1 MGRGRR
7 RLSASLLLL
16 AGCTRAPSPTTV
28 TPPPIPLEAF
38 FANRD
43 TSYDHK
49 VSPDGT
55 RLAWIGM
62 AEGRLTVHVRR
73 LDGDDV
79 VALDTHSRRS
89 IQSFVWAQDSRRI
102 LYGQDRDGDENTHVF
117 VADTERPRE
126 RPRDL
131 TPFAGQRAF
140 VQQVIRSDAAEHIV
154 VGVNRPR
161 TALADLHRIALTTGE
176 RTRIVDNTGD
186 VLTWMTDDDGVV
198 RARIRREAPGARV
211 LERVRPDSARWESL
225 FTLDGE
231 EYARAVGFTTDRAG
245 LWLLTNQGRDRYALV
260 RLDLATGIT
269 AVAHEHAVVDV
280 ETAGVSTLTGQPLFA
295 IAHPDYPESRVF
307 DATLSSD
314 LAPLGEP
321 GPAEVRILSL
331 DDAER
336 LATVRVSRDRG
347 REHHLLDRRTGTRT
361 LLSRGAMAPYADR
374 LARVEPISLTS
385 RDGLTLRGYLTR
397 PPGAR
402 ARVPMVLLVHGGPWT
417 RDYWGYNG
425 TVQFL
430 ASRGWAV
437 LQLNYRASTGYGRAF
452 VEAGVRQHAGAIHAD
467 LLDGVRWAVEQGIAD
482 PARVAIMGASYGG
495 YATLVG
501 LTFTPEVFACGVD
514 LFGMS
519 NLVTQLEGRPSYWT
533 WSFFEPY
540 YRKYYGD
547 VSRPEDRQRLEAQ
560 SPLFR
565 AADVRRPVLVI
576 HGANDPNVKQRESN
590 QMVAA
595 LRAAGKDVQY
605 LVLADEGH
613 GAFGDP
619 ASALRMYRAIEQFLG
634 ACLGP

>member
-140 VQQVIRSDAAEHIV
+140 VQQVIRSDAEHIV

-211 LERVRPDSARWESL
+211 LERVRPDSARWEPL

-361 LLSRGAMAPYADR
+361 LLSRSAMAPYADR

-467 LLDGVRWAVEQGIAD
+467 LLDGARWAVEQGIAD

-565 AADVRRPVLVI
+565 AADARRPVLVI
-576 HGANDPNVKQRESN
+576 HGANDPNVKQRESD

>member
-43 TSYDHK
+43 TTYDHK

-140 VQQVIRSDAAEHIV
+140 VQQVIRSDAEHIV

-321 GPAEVRILSL
+321 GPAEVRILSF

-361 LLSRGAMAPYADR
+361 LLSRSAMAPYADR

-576 HGANDPNVKQRESN
+576 HGANDPNVKQRESD

>member
-7 RLSASLLLL
+7 RLSAWLLLL
-16 AGCTRAPSPTTV
+16 AGCTSAPSPTHV
-28 TPPPIPLEAF
+28 TLPPIPLEAF

-62 AEGRLTVHVRR
+62 ADGRLTVLVKR
-73 LDGDDV
+73 LGGDDIV
-79 VALDTHSRRS
+79 TLDTHSRRS

-117 VADTERPRE
+117 VADTDRPRE

-140 VQQVIRSDAAEHIV
+140 VQQVIRSDAEHIV

-161 TALADLHRIALTTGE
+161 TALADLYRTALTTGE
-176 RTRIVDNTGD
+176 QTRLADNAGD
-186 VLTWMTDDDGVV
+186 VLTWITDDDGVV
-198 RARIRREAPGARV
+198 RARIRRQAPGARV
-211 LERVRPDSARWESL
+211 LERVGSDAARWEPL

-231 EYARAVGFTTDRAG
+231 EYARAVGFTADRAG
-245 LWLLTNQGRDRYALV
+245 LWLLTNHRRDRYALI
-260 RLDLATGIT
+260 RLDLATG
-269 AVAHEHAVVDV
+269 AAAGVAHEHGVVDV
-280 ETAGVSTLTGQPLFA
+280 ETAGVSRLTGQPLFA
-295 IAHPDYPESRVF
+295 ITYPGYPETRVF
-307 DATLSSD
+307 DATLEAD

-336 LATVRVSRDRG
+336 FATVRVARDRG
-347 REHHLLDRRTGTRT
+347 GEHHLLDRRTRTRT
-361 LLSRGAMAPYADR
+361 LLSRSAMAAYADR

-385 RDGLTLRGYLTR
+385 RDGLTLHGYLTR
-397 PPGAR
+397 PPGAS

-417 RDYWGYNG
+417 RDYWGYNP

-437 LQLNYRASTGYGRAF
+437 LQINYRASTGYGRAF
-452 VEAGVRQHAGAIHAD
+452 VEAGVRQHARAIHAD
-467 LLDGVRWAVEQGIAD
+467 LLDGVRWAVEQGIAH
-482 PARVAIMGASYGG
+482 PARVAIMGGSYGG

-565 AADVRRPVLVI
+565 AAEVRRPVLVI
-576 HGANDPNVKQRESN
+576 HGANDPNVKQQESD
-590 QMVAA
+590 QMVSA

-605 LVLADEGH
+605 VVLAGEGH

-619 ASALRMYRAIEQFLG
+619 TNALRMYGAIEQFLS
-634 ACLGP
+634 ACLGR

>member
-140 VQQVIRSDAAEHIV
+140 VQQVIRSDAEHIV

-211 LERVRPDSARWESL
+211 LERVRPDSARWEPL

-331 DDAER
+331 DDTER

-361 LLSRGAMAPYADR
+361 LLSRSAMAPYADR

-547 VSRPEDRQRLEAQ
+547 VSRPEDRQRLETQ

-576 HGANDPNVKQRESN
+576 HGANDPNVKQRESD

>member
-79 VALDTHSRRS
+79 VALDTHLRRS

-140 VQQVIRSDAAEHIV
+140 VQQVIRSDAEHIV

-321 GPAEVRILSL
+321 GPAEVRILSF

-361 LLSRGAMAPYADR
+361 LLSRSAMAPYADR

-576 HGANDPNVKQRESN
+576 HGANDPNVKQRESD

>member
-140 VQQVIRSDAAEHIV
+140 VQQVIRSDAEHIV

-211 LERVRPDSARWESL
+211 LERVRPDSARWEPL

-321 GPAEVRILSL
+321 GPAEVRILSF

-361 LLSRGAMAPYADR
+361 LLSRSAMAPYADR

-576 HGANDPNVKQRESN
+576 HGANDPNVKQRESD

>member
-140 VQQVIRSDAAEHIV
+140 VQQVIRSDAEHIV

-331 DDAER
+331 DDTER

-361 LLSRGAMAPYADR
+361 LLSRSAMAPYADR

>member
-117 VADTERPRE
+117 VADAERPRE

-140 VQQVIRSDAAEHIV
+140 VQQVIRSDAEHIV

-211 LERVRPDSARWESL
+211 LERVRPDSARWEPL

-361 LLSRGAMAPYADR
+361 LLSRSAMAPYADR

-576 HGANDPNVKQRESN
+576 HGANDPNVKQRESD

>member
-28 TPPPIPLEAF
+28 TPPPISLEAF

-140 VQQVIRSDAAEHIV
+140 VQQVIRSDAEHIV

-211 LERVRPDSARWESL
+211 LERVRPDSARWEPL

-321 GPAEVRILSL
+321 GPAEVRILSF

-361 LLSRGAMAPYADR
+361 LLSRSAMAPYADR

>member
-140 VQQVIRSDAAEHIV
+140 VQQVIRSDAEHIV

-211 LERVRPDSARWESL
+211 LERVRPDSARWEPL

-361 LLSRGAMAPYADR
+361 LLSRSAMAPYADR

-576 HGANDPNVKQRESN
+576 HGANDPNVKQRESD

-619 ASALRMYRAIEQFLG
+619 ASALRMYRAIEQFLR

>member
-140 VQQVIRSDAAEHIV
+140 VQQVIRSDAEHIV

-361 LLSRGAMAPYADR
+361 LLSRSAMAPYADR

-576 HGANDPNVKQRESN
+576 HGANDPNVKQRESD

>member
-43 TSYDHK
+43 TTYDHK

-140 VQQVIRSDAAEHIV
+140 VQQVIRSDAEHIV

-211 LERVRPDSARWESL
+211 LERVRPDSARWEPL

-361 LLSRGAMAPYADR
+361 LLSRSAMAPYADR

>member
-1 MGRGRR
+1 
-7 RLSASLLLL
+7 
-16 AGCTRAPSPTTV
+16 P
-28 TPPPIPLEAF
+28 
-38 FANRD
+38 
-43 TSYDHK
+43 
-49 VSPDGT
+49 
-55 RLAWIGM
+55 
-62 AEGRLTVHVRR
+62 
-73 LDGDDV
+73 
-79 VALDTHSRRS
+79 
-89 IQSFVWAQDSRRI
+89 
-102 LYGQDRDGDENTHVF
+102 
-117 VADTERPRE
+117 
-126 RPRDL
+126 
-131 TPFAGQRAF
+131 
-140 VQQVIRSDAAEHIV
+140 
-154 VGVNRPR
+154 
-161 TALADLHRIALTTGE
+161 
-176 RTRIVDNTGD
+176 
-186 VLTWMTDDDGVV
+186 
-198 RARIRREAPGARV
+198 
-211 LERVRPDSARWESL
+211 
-225 FTLDGE
+225 
-231 EYARAVGFTTDRAG
+231 TDRAG

-321 GPAEVRILSL
+321 GPAEVRILSF

-361 LLSRGAMAPYADR
+361 LLSRSAMAPYADR

-452 VEAGVRQHAGAIHAD
+452 VDAGVRQHAGA
-467 LLDGVRWAVEQGIAD
+467 V
-482 PARVAIMGASYGG
+482 
-495 YATLVG
+495 
-501 LTFTPEVFACGVD
+501 
-514 LFGMS
+514 
-519 NLVTQLEGRPSYWT
+519 
-533 WSFFEPY
+533 
-540 YRKYYGD
+540 
-547 VSRPEDRQRLEAQ
+547 PEDRQRLEAQ

-619 ASALRMYRAIEQFLG
+619 ASALRMYRAIEQFL
-634 ACLGP
+634 

>member
-140 VQQVIRSDAAEHIV
+140 VQQVIRSDAEHIV

-211 LERVRPDSARWESL
+211 LERVRPDSARWEPL

-321 GPAEVRILSL
+321 GPAEVRILSF

-361 LLSRGAMAPYADR
+361 LLSRSAMAPYADR

>member
-140 VQQVIRSDAAEHIV
+140 VQQVIRSDAEHIV

-211 LERVRPDSARWESL
+211 LERVRPDSARWEPL

-231 EYARAVGFTTDRAG
+231 EYARAVGFTTYRAG

-321 GPAEVRILSL
+321 GPAEVRILSF

-361 LLSRGAMAPYADR
+361 LLSRSAMAPYADR

-576 HGANDPNVKQRESN
+576 HGANDPNVKQRESD

>member
-43 TSYDHK
+43 TTYDHK

-140 VQQVIRSDAAEHIV
+140 VQQVIRSDAEHIV

-331 DDAER
+331 DDTER

-361 LLSRGAMAPYADR
+361 LLSRSAMAPYADR

-590 QMVAA
+590 QIVAA

>member
-140 VQQVIRSDAAEHIV
+140 VQQVIRSDAEHIV

-321 GPAEVRILSL
+321 GPAEVRILSF

-361 LLSRGAMAPYADR
+361 LLSRSAMAPYADR

-576 HGANDPNVKQRESN
+576 HGANDPNVKQRESD

>member
-140 VQQVIRSDAAEHIV
+140 VQQVIRSDAEHIV

-321 GPAEVRILSL
+321 GPAEVRIFSL

-361 LLSRGAMAPYADR
+361 LLSRSAMAPYADR

-576 HGANDPNVKQRESN
+576 HGANDPNVKQRESD

>member
-140 VQQVIRSDAAEHIV
+140 VQQVIRSDAEHIV

-331 DDAER
+331 DDTER

-361 LLSRGAMAPYADR
+361 LLSRSAMAPYADR

-576 HGANDPNVKQRESN
+576 HGANDPNVKQRESD

>member
-140 VQQVIRSDAAEHIV
+140 VQQVIRSDAEHIV

-211 LERVRPDSARWESL
+211 LERVRPDSARWEPL

-321 GPAEVRILSL
+321 GPAEVRILSF

-361 LLSRGAMAPYADR
+361 LLSRSAMAPYADR

-467 LLDGVRWAVEQGIAD
+467 LLDGVRWVVEQGIAD

-576 HGANDPNVKQRESN
+576 HGANDPNVKQRESD

>member
-43 TSYDHK
+43 TTYDHK

-140 VQQVIRSDAAEHIV
+140 VQQVIRSDAEHIV

-361 LLSRGAMAPYADR
+361 LLSRSAMAPYADR

-576 HGANDPNVKQRESN
+576 HGANDPNVKQRESD

>member
-1 MGRGRR
+1 
-7 RLSASLLLL
+7 
-16 AGCTRAPSPTTV
+16 
-28 TPPPIPLEAF
+28 
-38 FANRD
+38 
-43 TSYDHK
+43 
-49 VSPDGT
+49 
-55 RLAWIGM
+55 
-62 AEGRLTVHVRR
+62 
-73 LDGDDV
+73 
-79 VALDTHSRRS
+79 
-89 IQSFVWAQDSRRI
+89 
-102 LYGQDRDGDENTHVF
+102 
-117 VADTERPRE
+117 
-126 RPRDL
+126 
-131 TPFAGQRAF
+131 
-140 VQQVIRSDAAEHIV
+140 
-154 VGVNRPR
+154 
-161 TALADLHRIALTTGE
+161 
-176 RTRIVDNTGD
+176 
-186 VLTWMTDDDGVV
+186 
-198 RARIRREAPGARV
+198 
-211 LERVRPDSARWESL
+211 
-225 FTLDGE
+225 
-231 EYARAVGFTTDRAG
+231 
-245 LWLLTNQGRDRYALV
+245 
-260 RLDLATGIT
+260 
-269 AVAHEHAVVDV
+269 
-280 ETAGVSTLTGQPLFA
+280 
-295 IAHPDYPESRVF
+295 
-307 DATLSSD
+307 
-314 LAPLGEP
+314 
-321 GPAEVRILSL
+321 
-331 DDAER
+331 
-336 LATVRVSRDRG
+336 
-347 REHHLLDRRTGTRT
+347 
-361 LLSRGAMAPYADR
+361 
-374 LARVEPISLTS
+374 
-385 RDGLTLRGYLTR
+385 
-397 PPGAR
+397 
-402 ARVPMVLLVHGGPWT
+402 MVLLVHGGPWT

-565 AADVRRPVLVI
+565 AADARRPVLVI
-576 HGANDPNVKQRESN
+576 HGANDPNVKQRESD

>member
-140 VQQVIRSDAAEHIV
+140 VQQVIRSDAEHIV

-321 GPAEVRILSL
+321 GPAEVRILSF

-361 LLSRGAMAPYADR
+361 LLSRSAMAPYADR

-482 PARVAIMGASYGG
+482 PARDAIMGASYGG

>member
-140 VQQVIRSDAAEHIV
+140 VQQVIRSDAEHIV

-361 LLSRGAMAPYADR
+361 LLSRSAMAPYADR

-467 LLDGVRWAVEQGIAD
+467 LLDGARWAVEQGIAD

-576 HGANDPNVKQRESN
+576 HGANDPNVKQRESD

>member
-140 VQQVIRSDAAEHIV
+140 VQQVIRSDAEHIV

-211 LERVRPDSARWESL
+211 LERVRPDSARWEPL

-321 GPAEVRILSL
+321 GPAEVRILSF

-361 LLSRGAMAPYADR
+361 LLSRSAMAPYADR

-467 LLDGVRWAVEQGIAD
+467 LLDGARWVVEQGIAD

-576 HGANDPNVKQRESN
+576 HGANDPNVKQRESD

>member
-140 VQQVIRSDAAEHIV
+140 VQQVIRSDAEHIV

-211 LERVRPDSARWESL
+211 LERVRPDSARWEPL

-295 IAHPDYPESRVF
+295 IAHPDYPELRVF
-307 DATLSSD
+307 DAMLSSD

-331 DDAER
+331 DDTER

-361 LLSRGAMAPYADR
+361 LLSRSAMAPYADR

>member
-43 TSYDHK
+43 TTYDHK

-140 VQQVIRSDAAEHIV
+140 VQQVIRSDAEHIV

-331 DDAER
+331 DDTER

-361 LLSRGAMAPYADR
+361 LLSRSAMAPYADR

-467 LLDGVRWAVEQGIAD
+467 LLDGARWVVEQGIAD

-576 HGANDPNVKQRESN
+576 HGANDPNVKQRESD

>member
-140 VQQVIRSDAAEHIV
+140 VQQVIRSDAEHIV

-321 GPAEVRILSL
+321 GPAEVRILSF

-361 LLSRGAMAPYADR
+361 LLSRSAMAPYADR

-590 QMVAA
+590 QIVAA

>member
-43 TSYDHK
+43 TTYDHK

-140 VQQVIRSDAAEHIV
+140 VQQVIRSDAEHIV

-211 LERVRPDSARWESL
+211 LERVRPDSARWEPL

-331 DDAER
+331 DDTER

-361 LLSRGAMAPYADR
+361 LLSRSAMAPYADR

>member
-140 VQQVIRSDAAEHIV
+140 VQQVIRSDAEHIV

-321 GPAEVRILSL
+321 GPAEVRILSF

-361 LLSRGAMAPYADR
+361 LLSRSAMAPYADR

-547 VSRPEDRQRLEAQ
+547 VSRPEDRQRLETQ

-576 HGANDPNVKQRESN
+576 HGANDPNVKQRESD

>member
-140 VQQVIRSDAAEHIV
+140 VQQVIRSDAEHIV

-198 RARIRREAPGARV
+198 RARIRREAPGARG
-211 LERVRPDSARWESL
+211 LERVRPDSARWEPL

-361 LLSRGAMAPYADR
+361 LLSRSAMAPYADR

-576 HGANDPNVKQRESN
+576 HGANDPNVKQRESD

>member
-43 TSYDHK
+43 TTYDHK

-140 VQQVIRSDAAEHIV
+140 VQQVIRSDAEHIV

-211 LERVRPDSARWESL
+211 LERVRPDSARWEPL

-321 GPAEVRILSL
+321 GPAEVRILSF

-361 LLSRGAMAPYADR
+361 LLSRSAMAPYADR

>member
-140 VQQVIRSDAAEHIV
+140 VQQVIRSDAEHIV

-331 DDAER
+331 DDTER

-590 QMVAA
+590 QIVAA

>member
-140 VQQVIRSDAAEHIV
+140 VQQVIRSDAEHIV

-321 GPAEVRILSL
+321 GPAEVRILSF

-361 LLSRGAMAPYADR
+361 LLSRSAMAPYADR

>member
-140 VQQVIRSDAAEHIV
+140 VQQVIRSDAEHIV

-321 GPAEVRILSL
+321 VPAEVRILSF

-361 LLSRGAMAPYADR
+361 LLSRSAMAPYADR

>member
-43 TSYDHK
+43 TTYDHK

-140 VQQVIRSDAAEHIV
+140 VQQVIRSDAEHIV

-211 LERVRPDSARWESL
+211 LERVRPDSARWEPL

-361 LLSRGAMAPYADR
+361 LLSRSAMAPYADR

-576 HGANDPNVKQRESN
+576 HGANDPNVKQRESD